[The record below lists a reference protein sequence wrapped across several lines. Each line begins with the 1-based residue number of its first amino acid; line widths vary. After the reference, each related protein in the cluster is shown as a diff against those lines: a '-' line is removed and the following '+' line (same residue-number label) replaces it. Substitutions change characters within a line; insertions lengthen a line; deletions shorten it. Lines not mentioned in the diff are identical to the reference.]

1 MKKIITLCS
10 LLLFLPL
17 FLHSLCYAAP
27 EENDYSY
34 IRLSPEDGYPSDV
47 RYISVT
53 NHYVLICTPSGAY
66 RISNGAMDVMSTQA
80 PIPYDLPDDN
90 IYYAL
95 KDNDSNNWILS
106 GGGVLFMKGNQGMQS
121 KKMRLLDKDALA
133 FTAISTE
140 DATYFGGENCIWK
153 YTFSSGEFSKVAD
166 FVTESEFN
174 ISNMVR
180 FSEDR
185 IFLLSTG
192 TNSVY
197 EFNTSTNEVS
207 PINADL
213 GSNFTASLIDSDG
226 NLWLA
231 RSGEGLYCYDRNLT
245 LLKSYST
252 SNSKLSNDQVLCMIE
267 KDGQIWTGT
276 YGGGLNIIDKNT
288 GKIQILHNIDGDPN
302 PFPND
307 FISSLGVDS
316 IGNVWVGTCHGG
328 VFLICKGGIHSFP
341 FNTIRPELKHD
352 GASTLFF
359 DVKDNTYWCGF
370 YGAGII
376 QYLPRTNEND
386 AKRIIQYPE
395 TNGMS
400 ISSIAGFGKDYL
412 IFSCSP
418 EGVYKLDK
426 KTGKLTTI
434 SIFKSRTDRHRYGDD
449 GPILCNDTDGNIIG
463 TSDRIYRY
471 DPNSETIESWSL
483 PEGTKGHMYPV
494 FGAKGQYF
502 FDNTTLYKW
511 DDHASNKLVPLYTI
525 DNDTFTCSSTG
536 PNRTIWL
543 SSMGGLHKYSLDTG
557 DSEYIA
563 LPLDSELRSMM
574 YVFRTNTI
582 WIGTS
587 KYLYNYNYDKKTVLR
602 VDKSF
607 GALET
612 TYEAKAKMVDNSGN
626 LFMAGRTGI
635 SLIREDDLK
644 NLNSTNPPKL
654 RVNNVN
660 IDSKNVMDFSHLI
673 IHPKYSNVDISF
685 FPIDEIILRHKK
697 FRFIINGPEPTGTTE
712 YLKEE
717 PEFHFKANLP
727 AGQYTISG
735 CCTDVDG
742 SWTEMETLYS
752 FYVEQVWYKTWWA
765 AALVVL
771 LIFLSFIIVQLLR
784 KKYKAQEN
792 EVEKARMAS
801 EMKSLFVQN
810 LSHDVRTPLNAIIGY
825 SQLLAM
831 PEGSLTEEER
841 EEFIEYITTSSDMLI
856 MLVDDVLNMSDI
868 ERGVYKVK
876 KEKASCNEICN
887 KSVKCCMTR
896 VLPGVKLYYTPYM
909 EGEDH
914 MLYSDPK
921 RIQQI
926 LVNFLTNACKHTDK
940 GEIHVHYSLDE
951 RPGYVVFSVTDT
963 GEGVPKDIA
972 EDIFN
977 RFTTLD
983 ANKGGHGLGL
993 NICNTISQ
1001 SLGGKVELDTSYT
1014 TGARFIFIIPDT
1026 PDEV

>member
-1 MKKIITLCS
+1 MKKLITIS
-10 LLLFLPL
+10 ALLLILPL
-17 FLHSLCYAAP
+17 FSIRLCFAAQ

-34 IRLSPEDGYPSDV
+34 IRLSPEDGYPSDI
-47 RYISVT
+47 RFISVT
-53 NHYVLICTPSGAY
+53 EHYAMICTPSGAY
-66 RISNGAMDVMSTQA
+66 RISNGHMDMMSTQA
-80 PIPYDLPDDN
+80 PKPYDLPDDN

-95 KDNDSNNWILS
+95 RDKESNNWILS
-106 GGGVLFMKGNQGMQS
+106 GGGVLFMDGSQGMHS

-133 FTAISTE
+133 FTALSTD
-140 DATYFGGENCIWK
+140 DATYFGGKNCIWK
-153 YTFSSGEFSKVAD
+153 YTFSTGEFCRTAT
-166 FVTESEFN
+166 FTTETEFN
-174 ISNMVR
+174 ITSMVE

-192 TNSVY
+192 TNGVY
-197 EFNTSTNEVS
+197 EYCPSTNEVK
-207 PINADL
+207 PVGTDL
-213 GSNFTASLIDSDG
+213 GVNFTASLCDSDG
-226 NLWLA
+226 YLWLA
-231 RSGEGLYCYDRNLT
+231 TAGQGLTCYDKDLNL
-245 LLKSYST
+245 LQSYST
-252 SNSKLSNDQVLCMIE
+252 ANSKLTNDHVLCLIE
-267 KDGQIWTGT
+267 KDGKIWAGT
-276 YGGGLNIIDKNT
+276 YGGGLNIIDPKS
-288 GKIQILHNIDGDPN
+288 GKVNILHNIDGDPN
-302 PFPND
+302 QFPND

-341 FNTIRPELKHD
+341 FSTIRPELKHD

-376 QYLPRTNEND
+376 QYMPRSSKAD
-386 AKRIIQYPE
+386 KMIVQYPE
-395 TNGMS
+395 TKGMS

-426 KTGKLTTI
+426 KTGSITPIT
-434 SIFKSRTDRHRYGDD
+434 IFKSSTDRHRYGDD
-449 GPILCNDTDGNIIG
+449 GPILCNDSDGNIIG
-463 TSDRIYRY
+463 TSDRIYLY
-471 DPNSETIESWSL
+471 NPTNETIQSWPL
-483 PEGTKGHMYPV
+483 PEGTKGHMFPV
-494 FGAKGQYF
+494 FGAKGRYF

-511 DDHASNKLVPLYTI
+511 DDKAANKLVPLHTI

-536 PNRTIWL
+536 TGNTIWL
-543 SSMGGLHKYSLDTG
+543 STMGGLLRYSLETG
-557 DSEYIA
+557 DAKFIP

-587 KYLYNYNYDKKTVLR
+587 KYLYCYNHEKGTVLR

-644 NLNSTNPPKL
+644 NLNSTNPPRL

-660 IDSKNVMDFSHLI
+660 IDNKNVMDFSHLV
-673 IHPKYSNVDISF
+673 IHPYYSNVDISF

-697 FRFIINGPEPTGTTE
+697 FHFIINGPEPTGVTE

-735 CCTDVDG
+735 CCTNVDG
-742 SWTEMETLYS
+742 SWTDMETLYS
-752 FYVEQVWYKTWWA
+752 FYVEQIWYKTWWS
-765 AALVVL
+765 AALAILLLL
-771 LIFLSFIIVQLLR
+771 LIYLIIHLLR

-792 EVEKARMAS
+792 EVERARMAS

-825 SQLLAM
+825 SQLLAL

-868 ERGVYKVK
+868 ERGVYKIK
-876 KEKASCNEICN
+876 KEKASCNDICN

-896 VLPGVKLYYTPYM
+896 VIPEVKLYYTPYM

-914 MLYSDPK
+914 ILYSDPK

-926 LVNFLTNACKHTDK
+926 LVNFLTNACKHTFS

-972 EDIFN
+972 QDIFN

-983 ANKGGHGLGL
+983 ASKGGHGLGL

-1014 TGARFIFIIPDT
+1014 GGARFIFIIPDT